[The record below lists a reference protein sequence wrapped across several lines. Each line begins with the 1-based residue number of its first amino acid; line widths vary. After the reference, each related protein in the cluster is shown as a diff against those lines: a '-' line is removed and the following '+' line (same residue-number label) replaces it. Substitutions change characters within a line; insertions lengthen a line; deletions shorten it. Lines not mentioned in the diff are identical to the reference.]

1 MKLLIDDA
9 NIEKIKSICN
19 YFPIDGVTTNPSIL
33 AANGENPY
41 VALKKIREFI
51 GHDKEL
57 HVQVISSTAEE
68 MVKEGHKITEILGIN
83 TFIKIP
89 TVPEGLKAMKIL
101 SGDSYKV
108 VATAVYNPM
117 QAYLAAKSGA
127 SYVAPYISRIDN
139 LGADGVKTALD
150 IQNIFTL
157 NGYKTRILAA
167 SFKNSQQV
175 QELCT
180 HGIRAAT
187 VAPDVIENLIKNAC
201 VTSAINTFT
210 ADFEGL
216 CGKGKTMANCMNSDE
231 KVK

>member
-9 NIEKIKSICN
+9 NLDKIKEICN

-33 AANGENPY
+33 AKNGENPY

-51 GHDKEL
+51 GKDKEL
-57 HVQVISSTAEE
+57 HVQVISSDTEGI
-68 MVKEGHKITEILGIN
+68 VKEGHKITEMLGIN

-101 SGDSYKV
+101 SMDGYKV
-108 VATAVYNPM
+108 VATAVYNSM

-127 SYVAPYISRIDN
+127 DYAAPYISRIDN

-157 NGYKTRILAA
+157 NGYKTKILAA
-167 SFKNSQQV
+167 SFKDSQQV

-201 VTSAINTFT
+201 VTSAINTFVS
-210 ADFEGL
+210 DFEAL
-216 CGKGKTMANCMNSDE
+216 CGKGATMLTVANELENQ
-231 KVK
+231 